1 MKKILLWIMGTV
13 VTSASF
19 AQFQKN
25 DRLLSGQVFFN
36 NGEEKNVITNT
47 KISGFSTGI
56 SLSASKFSSPTRF
69 NSIQL
74 SYSTTTNKQVNGINS
89 NKFSINQVGLALG
102 HTILS
107 PLASRF
113 YLSIPFT
120 GGFNI
125 GKGKTMNNDVL
136 SSSGNS
142 FSVAMSANL
151 GLLYQ
156 TQKRWVFMANII
168 SLGQITYNNSRTKA
182 YNNSGQLVTDSKS
195 NSVNFTGG
203 FNGTPFN
210 NLSIGVGYLIR

>member
-74 SYSTTTNKQVNGINS
+74 SYSTTTNKQESGSNS
-89 NKFSINQVGLALG
+89 NKFSNNQFGLALG

-107 PLASRF
+107 PLASRL

-120 GGFNI
+120 GGFSF
-125 GKGKTMNNDVL
+125 GKGKTRNNNVVSA
-136 SSSGNS
+136 SSNS
-142 FSVAMSANL
+142 FSVGMTANL
-151 GLLYQ
+151 GLMYQ
-156 TQKRWVFMANII
+156 TQKRWIFMANII

-182 YNNSGQLVTDSKS
+182 YNNSGQVVSDSKN
-195 NSVNFTGG
+195 NSVNFAGG